1 MISAA
6 FVYICEQKSNF
17 VMDRLSLKKS
27 KLEFMLTFKILK
39 WLHYLN

>member
-1 MISAA
+1 MMSAA

-17 VMDRLSLKKS
+17 VMDTLVKKS
-27 KLEFMLTFKILK
+27 KLEFMLTYKILK